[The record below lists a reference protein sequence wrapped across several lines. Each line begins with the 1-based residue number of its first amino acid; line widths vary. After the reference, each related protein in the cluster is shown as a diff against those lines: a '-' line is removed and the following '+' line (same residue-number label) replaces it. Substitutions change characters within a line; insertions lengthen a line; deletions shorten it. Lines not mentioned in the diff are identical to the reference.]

1 MYEGITDVPV
11 HRPHDS
17 EVIKRERMFYN
28 MNKNMLYGKKQRF
41 GSFFLRI
48 FVPFILV
55 AALLGGI
62 VTYLLVSIYNTSVD
76 NGVASAEERIRSNV
90 NEAVTEYQDALAG
103 AYVDGINYD
112 FETADNKFTSDV
124 EYTCEM
130 LSAIAVDGGAAAS
143 LYYKDS
149 DGTLTLVAG
158 HDYRMFFVVT
168 DDNNKKFRLSCTYE
182 DYQKMM
188 AEAPRYGSADG
199 LPALS
204 RIEEIYVKGTSFWIS
219 KYSYYDYGDDV
230 KVIGTHEAPMDYGES
245 DEKSVT
251 VTEIPDGYVKLDTSK
266 GYHFY
271 NSSLIGSGAAS
282 RNMDYEGNIETLVAD
297 LGDSG
302 VGSSSRV
309 SRNCDQGKHNTDVV
323 PIGNSY
329 YLVMDYH
336 TDLVKSSFGK
346 AIIATWIGIALLST
360 LVSLAIAYVLY
371 RSYKSVYDMEQYRR
385 TTSNAM
391 AHDLKSPLAVISL
404 YAENLKAGTN
414 PEKNQY
420 YMDGILDEVRQMNTQ
435 VATILDMAKAEDV
448 DTKLKKTEVDLT
460 GIVDT
465 VAQIYNEKI
474 SEKDVQINI
483 SGACTV
489 SADEALMYQAVVN
502 IMDNAVK
509 YVTDGGHIA
518 VELSD
523 KEVSFVN
530 SCEPLDKDTLTNVWK
545 PFVKGDNSR
554 HGHKGTGLGLSIVKT
569 IMDRHGFD
577 CEMKNVDDGVEVRLI
592 FRK

>member
-1 MYEGITDVPV
+1 MKK
-11 HRPHDS
+11 
-17 EVIKRERMFYN
+17 IKN
-28 MNKNMLYGKKQRF
+28 VLYGKKQNY

-62 VTYLLVSIYNTSVD
+62 VTYLLVSIYNTGVE

-90 NEAVTEYQDALAG
+90 NETVTEYQDALAG

-124 EYTCEM
+124 EYMCEM

-182 DYQKMM
+182 DYQKMI

-219 KYSYYDYGDDV
+219 KYSYYDYGDGV
-230 KVIGTHEAPMDYGES
+230 KVIGTHETQMDYGEY

-282 RNMDYEGNIETLVAD
+282 CNMDYEGNIETLVAD
-297 LGDSG
+297 LEDSG
-302 VGSSSRV
+302 VGSSLRV

-323 PIGNSY
+323 AIGNSY

-336 TDLVKSSFGK
+336 TNLIKSTFGK
-346 AIIATWIGIALLST
+346 LIIATWIGIALLST
-360 LVSLAIAYVLY
+360 LISLAIAYVLY
-371 RSYKSVYDMEQYRR
+371 RSYRSAYDMEQYRR

-391 AHDLKSPLAVISL
+391 AHDLKSPLAVIQL
-404 YAENLKAGTN
+404 NAENLRDGTN
-414 PEKNQY
+414 PEKNRHY
-420 YMDGILDEVRQMNTQ
+420 TDNIINEVHQMNTQ
-435 VATILDMAKAEDV
+435 IASILDMAKAEDV
-448 DTKLKKTEVDLT
+448 NTKLHKTDVDITAIVNSVAEEYAERIKEKNVSIEV
-460 GIVDT
+460 
-465 VAQIYNEKI
+465 N
-474 SEKDVQINI
+474 
-483 SGACTV
+483 GACTV
-489 SADEALMYQAVVN
+489 HADEELMNQAIKN

-518 VELSD
+518 VKLSD

-530 SCEPLDKDTLTNVWK
+530 SSEPLDKDTLEDVWK

-577 CEMKNVDDGVEVRLI
+577 CEMDNCDGGVEVRLI

>member
-1 MYEGITDVPV
+1 MKK
-11 HRPHDS
+11 
-17 EVIKRERMFYN
+17 IKN
-28 MNKNMLYGKKQRF
+28 VLYGKKQNY

-124 EYTCEM
+124 EYMCEM

-219 KYSYYDYGDDV
+219 KYSYYDYGDGV
-230 KVIGTHEAPMDYGES
+230 KVIGTHETQMDYGEY

-282 RNMDYEGNIETLVAD
+282 CNMDYEGNIETLVAD
-297 LGDSG
+297 LEDSG
-302 VGSSSRV
+302 VGSSLRV

-323 PIGNSY
+323 AIGNSY

-336 TDLVKSSFGK
+336 TNLIKSAFGK
-346 AIIATWIGIALLST
+346 LIIATWIGIALLST
-360 LVSLAIAYVLY
+360 FISLAIAYVLY
-371 RSYKSVYDMEQYRR
+371 RSYKSAYDMEQYRR

-391 AHDLKSPLAVISL
+391 AHDLKSPLAVIQL
-404 YAENLKAGTN
+404 NAENLRDGTN
-414 PEKNQY
+414 PEKNRHY
-420 YMDGILDEVRQMNTQ
+420 TDNIINEVHQMNAQ
-435 VATILDMAKAEDV
+435 IASILDMAKAEDV
-448 DTKLKKTEVDLT
+448 NTKLHKTDVDITAIVNSVAAEYAERIKEKNVSIEV
-460 GIVDT
+460 
-465 VAQIYNEKI
+465 N
-474 SEKDVQINI
+474 
-483 SGACTV
+483 GACTV
-489 SADEALMYQAVVN
+489 HADEKLMNQAIKN

-509 YVTDGGHIA
+509 YVTDGGHIT

-530 SCEPLDKDTLTNVWK
+530 SSEPLDKDTLKDVWK

-569 IMDRHGFD
+569 IMDRHGFG

-592 FRK
+592 FK

>member
-1 MYEGITDVPV
+1 MKK
-11 HRPHDS
+11 
-17 EVIKRERMFYN
+17 IKN
-28 MNKNMLYGKKQRF
+28 VLYGKKQNY

-103 AYVDGINYD
+103 AYVDRINYD

-124 EYTCEM
+124 EYMCEM

-219 KYSYYDYGDDV
+219 KYSYYDYGDGV
-230 KVIGTHEAPMDYGES
+230 KVIGTHETQMDYGEY

-282 RNMDYEGNIETLVAD
+282 CNMDYEGNIETLVAD
-297 LGDSG
+297 LEDSG

-323 PIGNSY
+323 AIGNSY

-336 TDLVKSSFGK
+336 TNLIKSTFGK
-346 AIIATWIGIALLST
+346 LIIATWIGIALLST
-360 LVSLAIAYVLY
+360 LISLAIAYVLY
-371 RSYKSVYDMEQYRR
+371 RSYRSAYDMEQYRR

-391 AHDLKSPLAVISL
+391 AHDLKSPLAVIQL
-404 YAENLKAGTN
+404 NAENLRDGSN
-414 PEKNQY
+414 PEKNRHY
-420 YMDGILDEVRQMNTQ
+420 TDNIINEVHQMNTQ
-435 VATILDMAKAEDV
+435 IASILDMAKAEDV
-448 DTKLKKTEVDLT
+448 NTKLHKTDVDITAIVNSVAAEYAERIKEKNVSIEV
-460 GIVDT
+460 
-465 VAQIYNEKI
+465 N
-474 SEKDVQINI
+474 
-483 SGACTV
+483 GACTV
-489 SADEALMYQAVVN
+489 HADEELMNQAIKN

-509 YVTDGGHIA
+509 YVTDGGHIE

-523 KEVSFVN
+523 KEESFVN
-530 SCEPLDKDTLTNVWK
+530 SSEPIDKDTLEDVWK

-569 IMDRHGFD
+569 IMDRHGFG

>member
-1 MYEGITDVPV
+1 MKK
-11 HRPHDS
+11 
-17 EVIKRERMFYN
+17 IKN
-28 MNKNMLYGKKQRF
+28 VLYGKKQRF

-103 AYVDGINYD
+103 AYVDRINYD

-124 EYTCEM
+124 EYMCEM

-219 KYSYYDYGDDV
+219 KYSYYDYGDGV
-230 KVIGTHEAPMDYGES
+230 KVIGTHEAQMDYGEY

-266 GYHFY
+266 GYHFH

-282 RNMDYEGNIETLVAD
+282 CNMDYEGNIETLVAD
-297 LGDSG
+297 LEDTG

-323 PIGNSY
+323 AIGNSY

-336 TDLVKSSFGK
+336 TNLIKSTFGK
-346 AIIATWIGIALLST
+346 LIIATWIGIALLST
-360 LVSLAIAYVLY
+360 LISLAIAYVLY
-371 RSYKSVYDMEQYRR
+371 RSYRSAYDMEQYRR

-391 AHDLKSPLAVISL
+391 AHDLKSPLAIIQL
-404 YAENLKAGTN
+404 NAENLRDGTN
-414 PEKNQY
+414 PEKNRH
-420 YMDGILDEVRQMNTQ
+420 YMDNIINEVHQMNTQ
-435 VATILDMAKAEDV
+435 IATILDMAKAEDV
-448 DTKLKKTEVDLT
+448 NTKLHKTDVDITVIVNSVAEEYVERIKEKNVSIEV
-460 GIVDT
+460 
-465 VAQIYNEKI
+465 N
-474 SEKDVQINI
+474 
-483 SGACTV
+483 GACTV
-489 SADEALMYQAVVN
+489 HADEMLMNQVIKN

-509 YVTDGGHIA
+509 YVTDGGHIE

-530 SCEPLDKDTLTNVWK
+530 SSEPLDKDTLEDVWK

-577 CEMKNVDDGVEVRLI
+577 CEMDNCDGGVEVRLI

>member
-1 MYEGITDVPV
+1 MKK
-11 HRPHDS
+11 
-17 EVIKRERMFYN
+17 IKN
-28 MNKNMLYGKKQRF
+28 VLYGKKQNY

-124 EYTCEM
+124 EYACEM

-204 RIEEIYVKGTSFWIS
+204 RIEEIYVNGTSFWIS
-219 KYSYYDYGDDV
+219 KYSYYDYGDGV
-230 KVIGTHEAPMDYGES
+230 KVIGTHETQMDYGEY

-266 GYHFY
+266 GYHFH

-282 RNMDYEGNIETLVAD
+282 CNMDYEGNIETLVAD
-297 LGDSG
+297 LEDSG

-323 PIGNSY
+323 AIGNSY

-336 TDLVKSSFGK
+336 TNLIKSTFGK
-346 AIIATWIGIALLST
+346 LIIATWIGIALLST
-360 LVSLAIAYVLY
+360 LISLAIAYVLY
-371 RSYKSVYDMEQYRR
+371 RSYRSAYDMEQYRR
-385 TTSNAM
+385 ITSNAM
-391 AHDLKSPLAVISL
+391 AHDLKSPLAVIQL
-404 YAENLKAGTN
+404 NAENLRDGTN
-414 PEKNQY
+414 PEKNRHY
-420 YMDGILDEVRQMNTQ
+420 TDNIINEVHQMNTQ
-435 VATILDMAKAEDV
+435 IASILDMAKAEDV
-448 DTKLKKTEVDLT
+448 NTKLHKTDVDITAIVNSVAAEYAERIKEKNVSIEV
-460 GIVDT
+460 
-465 VAQIYNEKI
+465 N
-474 SEKDVQINI
+474 
-483 SGACTV
+483 GACTV
-489 SADEALMYQAVVN
+489 HADETLMNQAINN

-509 YVTDGGHIA
+509 YVTDGGHIT

-530 SCEPLDKDTLTNVWK
+530 SSEPLEKDVLADVWK

-569 IMDRHGFD
+569 IMDRHGFG
-577 CEMKNVDDGVEVRLI
+577 CEMDNCDGGVEVRLI
-592 FRK
+592 FKK

>member
-1 MYEGITDVPV
+1 MKK
-11 HRPHDS
+11 
-17 EVIKRERMFYN
+17 IKN
-28 MNKNMLYGKKQRF
+28 VLYGKKQNY

-62 VTYLLVSIYNTSVD
+62 VTYLLVSIYNTGVE

-124 EYTCEM
+124 QYMCEM

-219 KYSYYDYGDDV
+219 KYSYYDYGDGV
-230 KVIGTHEAPMDYGES
+230 KVIGTHETQMDYGEY

-282 RNMDYEGNIETLVAD
+282 CNMDYEGNIETLVAD
-297 LGDSG
+297 LEDSG

-323 PIGNSY
+323 AIGNRY

-336 TDLVKSSFGK
+336 TNLIKSAFGK
-346 AIIATWIGIALLST
+346 LIIATWIGIALLST
-360 LVSLAIAYVLY
+360 LISLAIAYVLY
-371 RSYKSVYDMEQYRR
+371 RSYKSAYDMEQYRR

-391 AHDLKSPLAVISL
+391 AHDLKSPLAVIQL
-404 YAENLKAGTN
+404 NAENLRDGTN
-414 PEKNQY
+414 PEKNRHY
-420 YMDGILDEVRQMNTQ
+420 TDNIINEVHQMNTQ
-435 VATILDMAKAEDV
+435 IASILDMAKAEDV
-448 DTKLKKTEVDLT
+448 NTKLLKTDVDITAIVNSVAAEYAERIKEKNVSIEV
-460 GIVDT
+460 
-465 VAQIYNEKI
+465 N
-474 SEKDVQINI
+474 
-483 SGACTV
+483 GACTV
-489 SADEALMYQAVVN
+489 HADEELMNQAIKN

-509 YVTDGGHIA
+509 YVTDGGHIE

-530 SCEPLDKDTLTNVWK
+530 SSEPLDKDTLEDVWK

-577 CEMKNVDDGVEVRLI
+577 CEMKNVDGGVEVRLI
-592 FRK
+592 FK

>member
-1 MYEGITDVPV
+1 MKK
-11 HRPHDS
+11 
-17 EVIKRERMFYN
+17 IKN
-28 MNKNMLYGKKQRF
+28 VLYGKKQNY

-103 AYVDGINYD
+103 AYVDRINYD

-124 EYTCEM
+124 EYMCEM

-219 KYSYYDYGDDV
+219 KYSYYDYGDGV
-230 KVIGTHEAPMDYGES
+230 KVIGTHETQMDYGEY

-282 RNMDYEGNIETLVAD
+282 CNMDYEGNIETLVAD
-297 LGDSG
+297 LEDSG

-323 PIGNSY
+323 AIGNSY

-336 TDLVKSSFGK
+336 TNLIKSAFGK
-346 AIIATWIGIALLST
+346 LIIATWIGIALLST
-360 LVSLAIAYVLY
+360 LISLAIAYVLY
-371 RSYKSVYDMEQYRR
+371 RSYKSAYDMEQYRR

-391 AHDLKSPLAVISL
+391 AHDLKSPLAVIQL
-404 YAENLKAGTN
+404 NAENLRDGTN
-414 PEKNQY
+414 PEKNRHY
-420 YMDGILDEVRQMNTQ
+420 TDNIINEVHQMNAQ
-435 VATILDMAKAEDV
+435 IASILDMAKAEDV
-448 DTKLKKTEVDLT
+448 NTKLHKTDVDITAIVNSVAAEYAERIKEKNVSIEV
-460 GIVDT
+460 
-465 VAQIYNEKI
+465 N
-474 SEKDVQINI
+474 
-483 SGACTV
+483 GACTV
-489 SADEALMYQAVVN
+489 HADEELMNQAIKN

-509 YVTDGGHIA
+509 YVTDGGHIE

-530 SCEPLDKDTLTNVWK
+530 SSEPLDKDTLEDVWK

-577 CEMKNVDDGVEVRLI
+577 CEMDNCDGGVEVRLI

>member
-1 MYEGITDVPV
+1 MKK
-11 HRPHDS
+11 
-17 EVIKRERMFYN
+17 IKN
-28 MNKNMLYGKKQRF
+28 VLYGKKQKF

-55 AALLGGI
+55 ASLLGGI

-124 EYTCEM
+124 EYACEM

-158 HDYRMFFVVT
+158 HDYRTFFVIT
-168 DDNNKKFRLSCTYE
+168 DENRNKFRLSCTYE
-182 DYQKMM
+182 DLQKMVQ
-188 AEAPRYGSADG
+188 EAPRYESADG
-199 LPALS
+199 LPELS
-204 RIEEIYVKGTSFWIS
+204 RIEEIYVKGSSFWIS
-219 KYSYYDYGDDV
+219 KYRYYDYGDGV
-230 KVIGTHEAPMDYGES
+230 KVIGTREVSMDTGEYE
-245 DEKSVT
+245 EKSAVAT
-251 VTEIPDGYVKLDTSK
+251 NIPDGYVKLDTSK
-266 GYHFY
+266 GYEFSY
-271 NSSLIGSGAAS
+271 NSLIGPAVAS
-282 RNMDYEGNIETLVAD
+282 RDMDYGEDVESLVDD
-297 LGDSG
+297 LGDDG
-302 VGSSSRV
+302 VGSSYLV
-309 SRNCDQGKHNTDVV
+309 SRRCGQGKHYTEAVA
-323 PIGNSY
+323 IGNSY

-336 TDLVKSSFGK
+336 TNLIKSTVGK
-346 AIIATWIGIALLST
+346 LIIATWIGIALLST
-360 LVSLAIAYVLY
+360 LISLAIAYVLY
-371 RSYKSVYDMEQYRR
+371 RSYRSAYDMEQYRR

-414 PEKNQY
+414 PEKNKY
-420 YMDGILDEVRQMNTQ
+420 YMDGILEEVRQMNGQ
-435 VATILDMAKAEDV
+435 VASILDMAKAENV
-448 DTKLKKTEVDLT
+448 DTKLKKTEVDLA

-474 SEKDVQINI
+474 SEKNVQIDI

-489 SADEALMYQAVVN
+489 FADEALMYQAVVN

-530 SCEPLDKDTLTNVWK
+530 SSEPLDKDTLEDVWK

-577 CEMKNVDDGVEVRLI
+577 CEMDNCDGGVEVRLI
-592 FRK
+592 FKK

>member
-1 MYEGITDVPV
+1 MKK
-11 HRPHDS
+11 
-17 EVIKRERMFYN
+17 IKN
-28 MNKNMLYGKKQRF
+28 VLYGKKQNY

-103 AYVDGINYD
+103 AYVDRINYD

-124 EYTCEM
+124 EYMCEM

-219 KYSYYDYGDDV
+219 KYSYYDYGDGV
-230 KVIGTHEAPMDYGES
+230 KVIGTHETQMDYGEY

-282 RNMDYEGNIETLVAD
+282 CNMDYEGNIETLVAD
-297 LGDSG
+297 LEDSG

-323 PIGNSY
+323 AIGNRY

-336 TDLVKSSFGK
+336 TNLIKSAFGK
-346 AIIATWIGIALLST
+346 LIIATWIGIALLST
-360 LVSLAIAYVLY
+360 LISLAIAYVLY
-371 RSYKSVYDMEQYRR
+371 RSYKSAYDMEQYRR

-391 AHDLKSPLAVISL
+391 AHDLKSPLAVIQL
-404 YAENLKAGTN
+404 NAENLRDGTN
-414 PEKNQY
+414 PEKNRHY
-420 YMDGILDEVRQMNTQ
+420 TDNIINEVHQMNTQ
-435 VATILDMAKAEDV
+435 IASILDMAKAEDV
-448 DTKLKKTEVDLT
+448 NTKLHKTDVDITAIVNSVAEEYVERIKEKNVSIEV
-460 GIVDT
+460 
-465 VAQIYNEKI
+465 N
-474 SEKDVQINI
+474 
-483 SGACTV
+483 GACTV
-489 SADEALMYQAVVN
+489 HADEELMNQAIKN

-509 YVTDGGHIA
+509 YVTDGGHIE

-530 SCEPLDKDTLTNVWK
+530 SSEPLDKDTLEDVWK

-577 CEMKNVDDGVEVRLI
+577 SEMDNCDGGVEVRLI

>member
-1 MYEGITDVPV
+1 MKK
-11 HRPHDS
+11 
-17 EVIKRERMFYN
+17 IKN
-28 MNKNMLYGKKQRF
+28 VLYGKKQRF

-103 AYVDGINYD
+103 AYVDRINYD

-124 EYTCEM
+124 EYMCEM

-219 KYSYYDYGDDV
+219 KYSYYDYGDGV
-230 KVIGTHEAPMDYGES
+230 KVIGTHETQMDYGEY

-282 RNMDYEGNIETLVAD
+282 CNMDYEGNIETLVAD
-297 LGDSG
+297 LEDSG

-323 PIGNSY
+323 AIGNSY

-336 TDLVKSSFGK
+336 TNLIKSTFGK
-346 AIIATWIGIALLST
+346 LIIATWIGIALLST
-360 LVSLAIAYVLY
+360 LISLAIAYVLY
-371 RSYKSVYDMEQYRR
+371 RSYRSAYDMEQYRR

-391 AHDLKSPLAVISL
+391 AHDLKSPLAIIQL
-404 YAENLKAGTN
+404 NAENLRDGTN
-414 PEKNQY
+414 PEKNRH
-420 YMDGILDEVRQMNTQ
+420 YMDNIINEVHQMNTQ
-435 VATILDMAKAEDV
+435 IASILDMAKAEDV
-448 DTKLKKTEVDLT
+448 NTKLHKTDVDITAIVNSVAEEYAERIKEKNVSIEV
-460 GIVDT
+460 
-465 VAQIYNEKI
+465 N
-474 SEKDVQINI
+474 
-483 SGACTV
+483 GACTV
-489 SADEALMYQAVVN
+489 HADEMLMNQVIKN

-509 YVTDGGHIA
+509 YVTDGGHIE
-518 VELSD
+518 VEISD

-530 SCEPLDKDTLTNVWK
+530 SSEPLDKDTLEDVWK

-577 CEMKNVDDGVEVRLI
+577 CEMDNCDGGVEVRLI

>member
-1 MYEGITDVPV
+1 M
-11 HRPHDS
+11 
-17 EVIKRERMFYN
+17 KK
-28 MNKNMLYGKKQRF
+28 NKNMLYGKKQRF

-103 AYVDGINYD
+103 AYVDRINYD

-124 EYTCEM
+124 EYMCEM

-219 KYSYYDYGDDV
+219 KYSYYDYGDGV
-230 KVIGTHEAPMDYGES
+230 KVIGTHETQMDYGEY

-282 RNMDYEGNIETLVAD
+282 CNMDYEGNIETLVAD
-297 LGDSG
+297 LEDSG
-302 VGSSSRV
+302 VGSSLRV

-323 PIGNSY
+323 AIGNSY

-336 TDLVKSSFGK
+336 TNLIKSTFGK
-346 AIIATWIGIALLST
+346 LIIATWIGIALLST
-360 LVSLAIAYVLY
+360 LISLAIAYVLY
-371 RSYKSVYDMEQYRR
+371 RSYRSAYDMEQYRR

-391 AHDLKSPLAVISL
+391 AHDLKSPLAVIQL
-404 YAENLKAGTN
+404 NAENLRDGTN
-414 PEKNQY
+414 PEKNRHY
-420 YMDGILDEVRQMNTQ
+420 TDNIINEVHQMNTQ
-435 VATILDMAKAEDV
+435 IASILDMAKAEDV
-448 DTKLKKTEVDLT
+448 NTKLHKTDVDITAIVNSVAEEYAERIKEKNVSIEV
-460 GIVDT
+460 
-465 VAQIYNEKI
+465 N
-474 SEKDVQINI
+474 
-483 SGACTV
+483 GACTV
-489 SADEALMYQAVVN
+489 HADEELMNQAIKN

-530 SCEPLDKDTLTNVWK
+530 SSEPRDKDPLEDVWK

-569 IMDRHGFD
+569 IMDRHGFE
-577 CEMKNVDDGVEVRLI
+577 CEMDNCDGGVEVRLI
-592 FRK
+592 FKK

>member
-1 MYEGITDVPV
+1 M
-11 HRPHDS
+11 
-17 EVIKRERMFYN
+17 KK
-28 MNKNMLYGKKQRF
+28 NKNILYGKKQNF

-55 AALLGGI
+55 ASLLGGI
-62 VTYLLVSIYNTSVD
+62 VTYLLASIYNTGVD
-76 NGVASAEERIRSNV
+76 NNVARAQEQIREKV
-90 NEAVTEYQDALAG
+90 DEAVTEYQNALAG
-103 AYVDGINYD
+103 AYVEGVDYD
-112 FETADNKFTSDV
+112 FETADNKFTSDL
-124 EYTCEM
+124 EYACEM
-130 LSAIAVDGGAAAS
+130 LSAAMVDGGAAAS
-143 LYYKDS
+143 LYYRDS

-168 DDNNKKFRLSCTYE
+168 DDNNKNYRLSCTYE
-182 DYQKMM
+182 DYQKMLE
-188 AEAPRYGSADG
+188 EAPRYGSADG

-204 RIEEIYVKGTSFWIS
+204 RIEEIYVNGTSFWIS
-219 KYSYYDYGDDV
+219 KYTYEDYGDGA
-230 KVIGTHEAPMDYGES
+230 KIIGTRDVPIDSGEYE
-245 DEKSVT
+245 EKSAT

-266 GYHFY
+266 GYHFH
-271 NSSLIGSGAAS
+271 NSSIIGPGLAS
-282 RNMDYEGNIETLVAD
+282 RDMDYEGDIESLVAD
-297 LGDSG
+297 LGDYS
-302 VGSSSRV
+302 VGSSSRS
-309 SRNCDQGKHNTDVV
+309 SRNCDQGKHNTDVSAM
-323 PIGNSY
+323 GNGY
-329 YLVMDYH
+329 FLVMDYH
-336 TDLVKSSFGK
+336 TDLAKSTSGK
-346 AIIATWIGIALLST
+346 VIIGTWIGIALLST

-371 RSYKSVYDMEQYRR
+371 RSYKSAYDMEQYRR

-420 YMDGILDEVRQMNTQ
+420 YMDGILDEVRQMNGQ
-435 VATILDMAKAEDV
+435 VASILDMAKAEDV
-448 DTKLKKTEVDLT
+448 DTKLKKTEVDVA

-465 VAQIYNEKI
+465 VAEIYKEKI
-474 SEKDVQINI
+474 SDKNVQIEI

-518 VELSD
+518 VKLLD

-530 SCEPLDKDTLTNVWK
+530 SSEPLDKDTLANVWK

-577 CEMKNVDDGVEVRLI
+577 CEMRNVDDGVEVRLI
-592 FRK
+592 FR

>member
-1 MYEGITDVPV
+1 
-11 HRPHDS
+11 
-17 EVIKRERMFYN
+17 
-28 MNKNMLYGKKQRF
+28 MLYGKKQRF

-103 AYVDGINYD
+103 AYVDRINYD

-124 EYTCEM
+124 EYMCEM

-158 HDYRMFFVVT
+158 HDYRMFIVVT

-219 KYSYYDYGDDV
+219 KYSYYDYGDGV
-230 KVIGTHEAPMDYGES
+230 KVIGTHETQMDYGEY

-282 RNMDYEGNIETLVAD
+282 CNMDYEGNIETLVAD
-297 LGDSG
+297 LEDSG
-302 VGSSSRV
+302 VGSSLRV

-323 PIGNSY
+323 AIGNSY

-336 TDLVKSSFGK
+336 TNLIKSAFGK
-346 AIIATWIGIALLST
+346 LIIATWIGIALLST
-360 LVSLAIAYVLY
+360 LISLAIAYVLY
-371 RSYKSVYDMEQYRR
+371 RSYKSAYDMEQYRR

-391 AHDLKSPLAVISL
+391 AHDLKSPLAVIQL
-404 YAENLKAGTN
+404 NAENLRDGTN
-414 PEKNQY
+414 PEKNRHY
-420 YMDGILDEVRQMNTQ
+420 TDNIINEVHQMNTQ
-435 VATILDMAKAEDV
+435 IASILDMAKAEDV
-448 DTKLKKTEVDLT
+448 NTKLHKTDVDITVIVNSVAEEYVERIKEKNVSIEV
-460 GIVDT
+460 
-465 VAQIYNEKI
+465 N
-474 SEKDVQINI
+474 
-483 SGACTV
+483 GACTV
-489 SADEALMYQAVVN
+489 HADEMLMNQVIKN

-509 YVTDGGHIA
+509 YVTDGGHIE

-530 SCEPLDKDTLTNVWK
+530 SSEPLDKDTLEDVWK

-577 CEMKNVDDGVEVRLI
+577 CEMDNCDGGVEVRLI

>member
-1 MYEGITDVPV
+1 M
-11 HRPHDS
+11 
-17 EVIKRERMFYN
+17 KK
-28 MNKNMLYGKKQRF
+28 NKNLLYGKKQRF

-55 AALLGGI
+55 ASLLGGI
-62 VTYLLVSIYNTSVD
+62 VTYLLASIYNTGIDNNVARAQEQIREKVD
-76 NGVASAEERIRSNV
+76 
-90 NEAVTEYQDALAG
+90 EAVTEYQNALAG
-103 AYVDGINYD
+103 AYVEGGDYD

-130 LSAIAVDGGAAAS
+130 LSAAMVDSGAAAS
-143 LYYKDS
+143 LYHMDS

-168 DDNNKKFRLSCTYE
+168 DDNNKNYRLSCTY
-182 DYQKMM
+182 DDFQKMLE
-188 AEAPRYGSADG
+188 EAPRYGSADG

-204 RIEEIYVKGTSFWIS
+204 RIEEIYVKETSFWIS
-219 KYSYYDYGDDV
+219 KYIYYDYGDDV
-230 KVIGTHEAPMDYGES
+230 KVIGTREVPMDYSEYE
-245 DEKSVT
+245 EKSAT

-266 GYHFY
+266 GYSFH
-271 NSSLIGSGAAS
+271 NSSPIGPGAAS
-282 RNMDYEGNIETLVAD
+282 RDMDYEEDIESLVAD
-297 LGDSG
+297 LGDYS

-309 SRNCDQGKHNTDVV
+309 SRSCDQGKHNTDVAAM
-323 PIGNSY
+323 GNSY
-329 YLVMDYH
+329 FLVMDYH
-336 TDLVKSSFGK
+336 TDLVKSTSGK
-346 AIIATWIGIALLST
+346 VIIATWIGIALLST

-371 RSYKSVYDMEQYRR
+371 RSYKSAYDMEQYRR

-420 YMDGILDEVRQMNTQ
+420 YMDGILDEVRQMNGQ
-435 VATILDMAKAEDV
+435 VASILDMAKAEDV
-448 DTKLKKTEVDLT
+448 DTKLKKTEVDLA

-474 SEKDVQINI
+474 SGKNVQIDI

-509 YVTDGGHIA
+509 YVTYGGHIA
-518 VELSD
+518 VKLSD

-530 SCEPLDKDTLTNVWK
+530 SSEPLDKDTLANVWN

-592 FRK
+592 FR

>member
-1 MYEGITDVPV
+1 MKK
-11 HRPHDS
+11 
-17 EVIKRERMFYN
+17 IKN
-28 MNKNMLYGKKQRF
+28 VLYGKKQNY

-103 AYVDGINYD
+103 AYVDRINYD

-124 EYTCEM
+124 EYMCEM

-219 KYSYYDYGDDV
+219 KYSYYDYGDGV
-230 KVIGTHEAPMDYGES
+230 KVIGTHETQMDYGEY

-282 RNMDYEGNIETLVAD
+282 CNMDYEGNIETLVAD
-297 LGDSG
+297 LEDSG

-323 PIGNSY
+323 AIGNSY

-336 TDLVKSSFGK
+336 TNLIKSTFGK
-346 AIIATWIGIALLST
+346 LIIATWIGIALLST
-360 LVSLAIAYVLY
+360 LISLAIAYVLY
-371 RSYKSVYDMEQYRR
+371 RSYRSAYDMEQYRC

-391 AHDLKSPLAVISL
+391 AHDLKSPLAVIQL
-404 YAENLKAGTN
+404 NAENLRDGTN
-414 PEKNQY
+414 PEKNRHY
-420 YMDGILDEVRQMNTQ
+420 TDNIINEVHQMNAQ
-435 VATILDMAKAEDV
+435 IASILDMAKAEDV
-448 DTKLKKTEVDLT
+448 NTKLHKTDVDITAIVNSVAAEYAERIKEKNVSIEV
-460 GIVDT
+460 
-465 VAQIYNEKI
+465 N
-474 SEKDVQINI
+474 
-483 SGACTV
+483 GACTV
-489 SADEALMYQAVVN
+489 HADEKLMNQAIKN

-530 SCEPLDKDTLTNVWK
+530 SSEPLDKDTLEDVWK

-577 CEMKNVDDGVEVRLI
+577 CEMDNCDGGVEVRLI

>member
-1 MYEGITDVPV
+1 MKK
-11 HRPHDS
+11 
-17 EVIKRERMFYN
+17 IK
-28 MNKNMLYGKKQRF
+28 KVLYGKKQNY

-62 VTYLLVSIYNTSVD
+62 VTALLVSIYNTSVD

-124 EYTCEM
+124 EYACEM

-168 DDNNKKFRLSCTYE
+168 NDNNKKFRLSCTYE

-219 KYSYYDYGDDV
+219 KYSYYDYGDGV
-230 KVIGTHEAPMDYGES
+230 KVIGTHETQMDYGEY

-282 RNMDYEGNIETLVAD
+282 CNMDYEGNIETLVAD
-297 LGDSG
+297 LEDSG

-323 PIGNSY
+323 AIGNSY

-336 TDLVKSSFGK
+336 TNLIKSAFGK
-346 AIIATWIGIALLST
+346 LIIATWIGIALLST
-360 LVSLAIAYVLY
+360 LISLAIAYVLY
-371 RSYKSVYDMEQYRR
+371 RSYKSAYDMEQYRR

-391 AHDLKSPLAVISL
+391 AHDLKSPLAVIQL
-404 YAENLKAGTN
+404 NAENLRDGTN
-414 PEKNQY
+414 PEKNRHY
-420 YMDGILDEVRQMNTQ
+420 TDNIINEVHQMNTQ
-435 VATILDMAKAEDV
+435 IASILDMAKAEDV
-448 DTKLKKTEVDLT
+448 NTKLHKTDVDITAIVNSVAEEYAERIKEKNVSIEV
-460 GIVDT
+460 
-465 VAQIYNEKI
+465 N
-474 SEKDVQINI
+474 
-483 SGACTV
+483 GACTV
-489 SADEALMYQAVVN
+489 HADEELMNQAIKN

-509 YVTDGGHIA
+509 YVTDGGHIE

-530 SCEPLDKDTLTNVWK
+530 SSEPLDKDTLEDVWK

-577 CEMKNVDDGVEVRLI
+577 CEMDNCDGGVEVRLI

>member
-1 MYEGITDVPV
+1 MKK
-11 HRPHDS
+11 
-17 EVIKRERMFYN
+17 IKN
-28 MNKNMLYGKKQRF
+28 VLYGKKQRF

-103 AYVDGINYD
+103 AYVDRINYD

-124 EYTCEM
+124 EYMCEM

-219 KYSYYDYGDDV
+219 KYSYYDYGDGV
-230 KVIGTHEAPMDYGES
+230 KVIGTHETQMDYGEY

-282 RNMDYEGNIETLVAD
+282 CNMDYEGNIETLVAD
-297 LGDSG
+297 LEDSG

-323 PIGNSY
+323 AIGNSY

-336 TDLVKSSFGK
+336 TNLIKSTFGK
-346 AIIATWIGIALLST
+346 LIIATWIGIALLST
-360 LVSLAIAYVLY
+360 LISLAIAYVLY
-371 RSYKSVYDMEQYRR
+371 RSYRSAYDMEQYRC

-391 AHDLKSPLAVISL
+391 AHDLKSPLAVIQL
-404 YAENLKAGTN
+404 NAENLRDGTN
-414 PEKNQY
+414 PEKNRHY
-420 YMDGILDEVRQMNTQ
+420 TDNIINEVHQMNAQ
-435 VATILDMAKAEDV
+435 IASILDMAKAEDV
-448 DTKLKKTEVDLT
+448 NTKLHKTDVDITAIVNSVAAEYAERIKEKNVSIEV
-460 GIVDT
+460 
-465 VAQIYNEKI
+465 N
-474 SEKDVQINI
+474 
-483 SGACTV
+483 GACTV
-489 SADEALMYQAVVN
+489 HADEKLMNQAIKN

-530 SCEPLDKDTLTNVWK
+530 SSEPLDKDTLEDVWK

-577 CEMKNVDDGVEVRLI
+577 CEMDNCDGGVEVRLI

>member
-1 MYEGITDVPV
+1 MKK
-11 HRPHDS
+11 
-17 EVIKRERMFYN
+17 IKN
-28 MNKNMLYGKKQRF
+28 VLYGKKQRF

-103 AYVDGINYD
+103 AYVDRINYD

-124 EYTCEM
+124 EYMCEM

-219 KYSYYDYGDDV
+219 KYSYYDYGDGV
-230 KVIGTHEAPMDYGES
+230 KVIGTHETQMDYGEY

-282 RNMDYEGNIETLVAD
+282 CNMDYEGNIETLVAD
-297 LGDSG
+297 LEDSG

-323 PIGNSY
+323 AIGNRY

-336 TDLVKSSFGK
+336 TNLIKSAFGK
-346 AIIATWIGIALLST
+346 LIIATWIGIALLST
-360 LVSLAIAYVLY
+360 LISLAIAYVLY
-371 RSYKSVYDMEQYRR
+371 RSYKSAYDMEQYRR

-391 AHDLKSPLAVISL
+391 AHDLKSPLAVIQL
-404 YAENLKAGTN
+404 NAENLRDGTN
-414 PEKNQY
+414 PEKNRHY
-420 YMDGILDEVRQMNTQ
+420 TDNIINEVHQMNTQ
-435 VATILDMAKAEDV
+435 IASILDMAKAEDV
-448 DTKLKKTEVDLT
+448 NTKLHKTDVDITVIVNSVAEEYAERIKEKNVSIEV
-460 GIVDT
+460 
-465 VAQIYNEKI
+465 N
-474 SEKDVQINI
+474 
-483 SGACTV
+483 GACTV
-489 SADEALMYQAVVN
+489 HADEELMNQAIKN

-509 YVTDGGHIA
+509 YVTDGGHIE

-530 SCEPLDKDTLTNVWK
+530 SSEPLDKDTLEDVWK

-577 CEMKNVDDGVEVRLI
+577 CEMDNCDGGVEVRLI

>member
-1 MYEGITDVPV
+1 MKK
-11 HRPHDS
+11 
-17 EVIKRERMFYN
+17 IKN
-28 MNKNMLYGKKQRF
+28 VLYGKKQNY

-103 AYVDGINYD
+103 AYVDRINYD

-124 EYTCEM
+124 EYMCEM

-219 KYSYYDYGDDV
+219 KYSYYDYGDGV
-230 KVIGTHEAPMDYGES
+230 KVIGTHETQMDYGEY

-282 RNMDYEGNIETLVAD
+282 CNMDYEGNIETLVAD
-297 LGDSG
+297 LEDSG
-302 VGSSSRV
+302 VGSSLRV

-323 PIGNSY
+323 AIGNSY

-336 TDLVKSSFGK
+336 TNLIKSTFGK
-346 AIIATWIGIALLST
+346 LIIATWIGIALLST
-360 LVSLAIAYVLY
+360 LISLAIAYVLY
-371 RSYKSVYDMEQYRR
+371 RSYRSAYDMEQYRR

-391 AHDLKSPLAVISL
+391 AHDLKSPLAVIQL
-404 YAENLKAGTN
+404 NAENLRDGTN
-414 PEKNQY
+414 PEKNRHY
-420 YMDGILDEVRQMNTQ
+420 TDNIINEVHQMNTQ
-435 VATILDMAKAEDV
+435 IASILDMAKAEDV
-448 DTKLKKTEVDLT
+448 NTKLHKTDVDITAIVNSVAEEYAERIKEKNVSIEV
-460 GIVDT
+460 
-465 VAQIYNEKI
+465 N
-474 SEKDVQINI
+474 
-483 SGACTV
+483 GACTV
-489 SADEALMYQAVVN
+489 HADEELMNQAIKN

-530 SCEPLDKDTLTNVWK
+530 SSEPLDKDTLEDVWK

-569 IMDRHGFD
+569 IMDRHGFE
-577 CEMKNVDDGVEVRLI
+577 CEMDNCDGGVEVRLI
-592 FRK
+592 FKK

>member
-1 MYEGITDVPV
+1 MKK
-11 HRPHDS
+11 
-17 EVIKRERMFYN
+17 IKN
-28 MNKNMLYGKKQRF
+28 VLYGKKQNY

-124 EYTCEM
+124 EYMCEM

-158 HDYRMFFVVT
+158 HDYRMFIVVT

-219 KYSYYDYGDDV
+219 KYSYYDYGDGV
-230 KVIGTHEAPMDYGES
+230 KVIGTHETQMDYGEY

-282 RNMDYEGNIETLVAD
+282 CNMDYEGNIETLVAD
-297 LGDSG
+297 LEDSG
-302 VGSSSRV
+302 VGSSLRV

-323 PIGNSY
+323 AIGNSY

-336 TDLVKSSFGK
+336 TNLIKSAFGK
-346 AIIATWIGIALLST
+346 LIIATWIGIALLST
-360 LVSLAIAYVLY
+360 LISLAIAYVLY
-371 RSYKSVYDMEQYRR
+371 RSYRSAYDMEQYRR

-391 AHDLKSPLAVISL
+391 AHDLKSPLAVIQL
-404 YAENLKAGTN
+404 NAENLRDGTN
-414 PEKNQY
+414 PEKNRHY
-420 YMDGILDEVRQMNTQ
+420 TDNIINEVHQMNTQ
-435 VATILDMAKAEDV
+435 IASILDMAKAEDV
-448 DTKLKKTEVDLT
+448 NTKLHKTDVDITAIVNSVAAEYAERIKEKNVSIEV
-460 GIVDT
+460 
-465 VAQIYNEKI
+465 N
-474 SEKDVQINI
+474 
-483 SGACTV
+483 GACTV
-489 SADEALMYQAVVN
+489 HADEELMNQAIKN

-509 YVTDGGHIA
+509 YVTDGGHIE

-530 SCEPLDKDTLTNVWK
+530 SSEPLDKDTLEDVWK

-569 IMDRHGFD
+569 IMDRHGFG
-577 CEMKNVDDGVEVRLI
+577 CEMDNCDGGVEVRLI

>member
-1 MYEGITDVPV
+1 MKK
-11 HRPHDS
+11 
-17 EVIKRERMFYN
+17 IKN
-28 MNKNMLYGKKQRF
+28 VLYGKKQRF

-103 AYVDGINYD
+103 AYVDRINYD

-124 EYTCEM
+124 EYMCEM

-219 KYSYYDYGDDV
+219 KYSYYDYGDGV
-230 KVIGTHEAPMDYGES
+230 KVIGTHETQMDYGEY

-282 RNMDYEGNIETLVAD
+282 CNMDYEGNIETLVAD
-297 LGDSG
+297 LEDSG
-302 VGSSSRV
+302 VGSSSSV

-323 PIGNSY
+323 AIGNSY

-336 TDLVKSSFGK
+336 TNLIKSAFGK
-346 AIIATWIGIALLST
+346 LIIATWIGIALLST
-360 LVSLAIAYVLY
+360 LISLAIAYVLY
-371 RSYKSVYDMEQYRR
+371 RSYRSAYDMEQYRR

-391 AHDLKSPLAVISL
+391 AHDLKSPLAVIQL
-404 YAENLKAGTN
+404 NAENLRDGTN
-414 PEKNQY
+414 PEKNRHY
-420 YMDGILDEVRQMNTQ
+420 TDNIINEIHQMNTQ
-435 VATILDMAKAEDV
+435 IASILDMAKAEDV
-448 DTKLKKTEVDLT
+448 NTKLHKTDVDITVIVNSVAEEYAERIKEKNVSIEV
-460 GIVDT
+460 
-465 VAQIYNEKI
+465 N
-474 SEKDVQINI
+474 
-483 SGACTV
+483 GACTV
-489 SADEALMYQAVVN
+489 HADEELMNQAIKN

-509 YVTDGGHIA
+509 YVTDGGHIE

-530 SCEPLDKDTLTNVWK
+530 SSEPLDKDTLEDVWK

-554 HGHKGTGLGLSIVKT
+554 HGHKGTGLGLSIAKT

-577 CEMKNVDDGVEVRLI
+577 CEMDNCDGGVEVRLI

>member
-1 MYEGITDVPV
+1 M
-11 HRPHDS
+11 
-17 EVIKRERMFYN
+17 
-28 MNKNMLYGKKQRF
+28 
-41 GSFFLRI
+41 
-48 FVPFILV
+48 PFILV

-103 AYVDGINYD
+103 AYVDRINYD

-124 EYTCEM
+124 EYMCEM

-219 KYSYYDYGDDV
+219 KYSYYDYGDGV
-230 KVIGTHEAPMDYGES
+230 KVIGTHETQMDYGEY

-282 RNMDYEGNIETLVAD
+282 CNMDYEGNIETLVAD
-297 LGDSG
+297 LEDSG

-323 PIGNSY
+323 AIGNSY

-336 TDLVKSSFGK
+336 TNLIKSTFGK
-346 AIIATWIGIALLST
+346 LIIVTWIGIALLST
-360 LVSLAIAYVLY
+360 LISLAIAYVLY
-371 RSYKSVYDMEQYRR
+371 RSYRSAYDMEQYRC

-391 AHDLKSPLAVISL
+391 AHDLKSPLAVIQL
-404 YAENLKAGTN
+404 NAENLRDGTN
-414 PEKNQY
+414 PEKNRHY
-420 YMDGILDEVRQMNTQ
+420 TDNIINEVHQMNAQ
-435 VATILDMAKAEDV
+435 IASILDMAKAEDV
-448 DTKLKKTEVDLT
+448 NTKLHKTDVDITAIVNSVAAEYAERIKEKNVSIEV
-460 GIVDT
+460 
-465 VAQIYNEKI
+465 N
-474 SEKDVQINI
+474 
-483 SGACTV
+483 GACTV
-489 SADEALMYQAVVN
+489 HADEKLMNQAIKN

-530 SCEPLDKDTLTNVWK
+530 SSEPLDKDTLEDVWK

-569 IMDRHGFD
+569 IMDRHGFG

>member
-1 MYEGITDVPV
+1 
-11 HRPHDS
+11 
-17 EVIKRERMFYN
+17 
-28 MNKNMLYGKKQRF
+28 MLYGKKQRF

-103 AYVDGINYD
+103 AYVDRINYD

-124 EYTCEM
+124 EYMCEM

-219 KYSYYDYGDDV
+219 KYSYYDYGDGV
-230 KVIGTHEAPMDYGES
+230 KVIGTHETQMDYGEY

-282 RNMDYEGNIETLVAD
+282 CNMDYEGNIETLVAD
-297 LGDSG
+297 LEDSG
-302 VGSSSRV
+302 VGSSLRV

-323 PIGNSY
+323 AIGNSY

-336 TDLVKSSFGK
+336 TNLIKSTFGK
-346 AIIATWIGIALLST
+346 LIIATWIGIALLST
-360 LVSLAIAYVLY
+360 LISLAIAYVLY
-371 RSYKSVYDMEQYRR
+371 RSYRSAYDMEQYRR

-391 AHDLKSPLAVISL
+391 AHDLKSPLAVIQL
-404 YAENLKAGTN
+404 NAENLRDGTN
-414 PEKNQY
+414 PEKNRHY
-420 YMDGILDEVRQMNTQ
+420 TDNIINEVHQMNTQ
-435 VATILDMAKAEDV
+435 IASILDMAKAEDV
-448 DTKLKKTEVDLT
+448 NTKLHKTDVDITAIVNSVAEEYAERIKEKNVSIEV
-460 GIVDT
+460 
-465 VAQIYNEKI
+465 N
-474 SEKDVQINI
+474 
-483 SGACTV
+483 GACTV
-489 SADEALMYQAVVN
+489 HADEELMNQAIKN

-530 SCEPLDKDTLTNVWK
+530 SSEPLDKDTLEDVWK

-569 IMDRHGFD
+569 IMDRHGFE
-577 CEMKNVDDGVEVRLI
+577 CEMDNCDGGVEVRLI
-592 FRK
+592 FKK

>member
-1 MYEGITDVPV
+1 
-11 HRPHDS
+11 
-17 EVIKRERMFYN
+17 
-28 MNKNMLYGKKQRF
+28 MLYGKKQRF

-103 AYVDGINYD
+103 AYVDRINYD

-124 EYTCEM
+124 EYMCEM

-219 KYSYYDYGDDV
+219 KYSYYDYGDGV
-230 KVIGTHEAPMDYGES
+230 KVIGTHETQMDYGEY

-282 RNMDYEGNIETLVAD
+282 CNMDYEGNIETLVAD
-297 LGDSG
+297 LEDSG
-302 VGSSSRV
+302 VGSSLRV

-323 PIGNSY
+323 AIGNSY

-336 TDLVKSSFGK
+336 TNLIKSAFGK
-346 AIIATWIGIALLST
+346 LIIATWIGIALLST
-360 LVSLAIAYVLY
+360 LISLAIAYVLY
-371 RSYKSVYDMEQYRR
+371 RSYKSAYDMEQYRC

-391 AHDLKSPLAVISL
+391 AHDLKSPLAVIQL
-404 YAENLKAGTN
+404 NAENLRDGTN
-414 PEKNQY
+414 PEKNRHY
-420 YMDGILDEVRQMNTQ
+420 TDNIINEVHQMNTQ
-435 VATILDMAKAEDV
+435 IASILDMAKAEDV
-448 DTKLKKTEVDLT
+448 NTKLHKTDVDITAIVNSVAEEYAERIKEKNVSIEV
-460 GIVDT
+460 
-465 VAQIYNEKI
+465 N
-474 SEKDVQINI
+474 
-483 SGACTV
+483 GACTV
-489 SADEALMYQAVVN
+489 HADEMLMNQVIKN

-509 YVTDGGHIA
+509 YVTDGGHIE

-530 SCEPLDKDTLTNVWK
+530 SSEPLDKDTLEDVWK

-577 CEMKNVDDGVEVRLI
+577 CEMDNCDGGVEVRLI

>member
-1 MYEGITDVPV
+1 MKK
-11 HRPHDS
+11 
-17 EVIKRERMFYN
+17 IKN
-28 MNKNMLYGKKQRF
+28 VLYGKKQNY

-124 EYTCEM
+124 EYACEM

-219 KYSYYDYGDDV
+219 KYSYYDYGDGV
-230 KVIGTHEAPMDYGES
+230 KVIGTHETQMDYGEY

-266 GYHFY
+266 GYHFH

-282 RNMDYEGNIETLVAD
+282 CNMDYEGNIETLVAD
-297 LGDSG
+297 LEDSG

-323 PIGNSY
+323 AIGNSY

-336 TDLVKSSFGK
+336 TNLIKSTFGK
-346 AIIATWIGIALLST
+346 LIIATWIGIALLST
-360 LVSLAIAYVLY
+360 LISLAIAYVLY
-371 RSYKSVYDMEQYRR
+371 RSYRSAYDMEQYRR

-391 AHDLKSPLAVISL
+391 AHDLKSPLAVIQL
-404 YAENLKAGTN
+404 NAENLRDGTN
-414 PEKNQY
+414 PEKNRHY
-420 YMDGILDEVRQMNTQ
+420 TDNIINEVHQMNTQ
-435 VATILDMAKAEDV
+435 IASILDMAKAEDV
-448 DTKLKKTEVDLT
+448 NTKLHKTDVDITAIVNSVAEEYVERIKEKNVSIEV
-460 GIVDT
+460 
-465 VAQIYNEKI
+465 N
-474 SEKDVQINI
+474 
-483 SGACTV
+483 GACTV
-489 SADEALMYQAVVN
+489 HADEELMNQAIKN

-509 YVTDGGHIA
+509 YVTDGGHIE

-530 SCEPLDKDTLTNVWK
+530 SSEPLDKDTLEDVWK

-577 CEMKNVDDGVEVRLI
+577 SEMDNCDGGVEVRLI

>member
-1 MYEGITDVPV
+1 MKK
-11 HRPHDS
+11 
-17 EVIKRERMFYN
+17 IKN
-28 MNKNMLYGKKQRF
+28 VLYGKKQNY

-62 VTYLLVSIYNTSVD
+62 VTYLLVSIYNTSVG

-103 AYVDGINYD
+103 AYVDRINYD

-124 EYTCEM
+124 EYMCEM

-219 KYSYYDYGDDV
+219 KYSYYDYGDGV
-230 KVIGTHEAPMDYGES
+230 KVIGTHETQMDYGEY

-282 RNMDYEGNIETLVAD
+282 CNMDYEGNIETLVAD
-297 LGDSG
+297 LEDSG

-323 PIGNSY
+323 AIGNSY

-336 TDLVKSSFGK
+336 TNLIKSTFGK
-346 AIIATWIGIALLST
+346 LIIATWIGIALLST
-360 LVSLAIAYVLY
+360 LISLAIAYVLY
-371 RSYKSVYDMEQYRR
+371 RSYRSAYDMEQYRR

-391 AHDLKSPLAVISL
+391 AHDLKSPLAVIQL
-404 YAENLKAGTN
+404 NAENLRDGSN
-414 PEKNQY
+414 PEKNRHY
-420 YMDGILDEVRQMNTQ
+420 TDNIINEVHQMNTQ
-435 VATILDMAKAEDV
+435 IASILDMAKAEDV
-448 DTKLKKTEVDLT
+448 NTKLHKTDVDITAIVNSVAEEYAERIKEKNVSIEV
-460 GIVDT
+460 
-465 VAQIYNEKI
+465 N
-474 SEKDVQINI
+474 
-483 SGACTV
+483 GACTV
-489 SADEALMYQAVVN
+489 HADEELMNQAIKN

-523 KEVSFVN
+523 
-530 SCEPLDKDTLTNVWK
+530 
-545 PFVKGDNSR
+545 
-554 HGHKGTGLGLSIVKT
+554 
-569 IMDRHGFD
+569 IMDRHGFG

>member
-1 MYEGITDVPV
+1 MKK
-11 HRPHDS
+11 
-17 EVIKRERMFYN
+17 IKN
-28 MNKNMLYGKKQRF
+28 VLYGKKQNY

-62 VTYLLVSIYNTSVD
+62 VTVLLVSIYNTGVD

-124 EYTCEM
+124 EYACEM

-204 RIEEIYVKGTSFWIS
+204 RIEEIYVNGTSFWIS
-219 KYSYYDYGDDV
+219 KYSYYDYGDGV
-230 KVIGTHEAPMDYGES
+230 KVIGTHETQMDYGEY

-266 GYHFY
+266 GYHFH

-282 RNMDYEGNIETLVAD
+282 CNMDYEGNIETLVAD
-297 LGDSG
+297 LEDSG

-323 PIGNSY
+323 AIGNSY

-336 TDLVKSSFGK
+336 TNLIKSTFGK
-346 AIIATWIGIALLST
+346 LIIATWIGIALLST
-360 LVSLAIAYVLY
+360 LISLAIAYVLY
-371 RSYKSVYDMEQYRR
+371 RSYRSAYDMEQYRR
-385 TTSNAM
+385 ITSNAM
-391 AHDLKSPLAVISL
+391 AHDLKSPLAVIQL
-404 YAENLKAGTN
+404 NAENLRDGTN
-414 PEKNQY
+414 PEKNRHY
-420 YMDGILDEVRQMNTQ
+420 TDNIINEVHQMNTQ
-435 VATILDMAKAEDV
+435 IASILDMAKAEDV
-448 DTKLKKTEVDLT
+448 NTKLHKTDVDIT
-460 GIVDT
+460 AIVNS
-465 VAQIYNEKI
+465 VAAEYAEKI
-474 SEKDVQINI
+474 KEKNVSIEVN
-483 SGACTV
+483 GACTV
-489 SADEALMYQAVVN
+489 HADEELMNQAIKN

-509 YVTDGGHIA
+509 YVTDGGHIE

-530 SCEPLDKDTLTNVWK
+530 SSEPLDKDTLEDVWK

-577 CEMKNVDDGVEVRLI
+577 CEMKNVDGGVEVRLI

>member
-1 MYEGITDVPV
+1 MKK
-11 HRPHDS
+11 
-17 EVIKRERMFYN
+17 IKN
-28 MNKNMLYGKKQRF
+28 VLYGKKQNY

-124 EYTCEM
+124 EYMCEM

-219 KYSYYDYGDDV
+219 KYSYYDYGDGV
-230 KVIGTHEAPMDYGES
+230 KVIGTHETQMDYGEY

-323 PIGNSY
+323 AIGNSY

-336 TDLVKSSFGK
+336 TDLIKSSFGK
-346 AIIATWIGIALLST
+346 VIIATWIGIALLST

-371 RSYKSVYDMEQYRR
+371 RSYRSAYDMEQYRR

-391 AHDLKSPLAVISL
+391 AHDLKSPLAVIQL
-404 YAENLKAGTN
+404 NAENLRDGTN
-414 PEKNQY
+414 LEKNRHY
-420 YMDGILDEVRQMNTQ
+420 TDNIINEVHQMNTQ
-435 VATILDMAKAEDV
+435 IASILDMAKAEDV
-448 DTKLKKTEVDLT
+448 NTKLHKTDVDITAIVNSVAEEYAERIKEKNVSIEV
-460 GIVDT
+460 
-465 VAQIYNEKI
+465 N
-474 SEKDVQINI
+474 
-483 SGACTV
+483 GACTV
-489 SADEALMYQAVVN
+489 HADEELMNQAIKN

-509 YVTDGGHIA
+509 YVTDGGHIE

-530 SCEPLDKDTLTNVWK
+530 SSEPLDKDTLEDVWK

-577 CEMKNVDDGVEVRLI
+577 CEMDNCDGGVEVRLI

>member
-1 MYEGITDVPV
+1 
-11 HRPHDS
+11 
-17 EVIKRERMFYN
+17 
-28 MNKNMLYGKKQRF
+28 MLYGKKQRF

-103 AYVDGINYD
+103 AYVDRINYD

-124 EYTCEM
+124 EYMCEM

-204 RIEEIYVKGTSFWIS
+204 RIEEIYVKGISFWIS
-219 KYSYYDYGDDV
+219 KYSYYDYGDGV
-230 KVIGTHEAPMDYGES
+230 KVIGTHETQMDYGEY

-282 RNMDYEGNIETLVAD
+282 CNMDYEGNIETLVAD
-297 LGDSG
+297 LEDTG

-323 PIGNSY
+323 AIGNSY

-336 TDLVKSSFGK
+336 TNLIKSAFGK
-346 AIIATWIGIALLST
+346 LIIATWIGIALLST
-360 LVSLAIAYVLY
+360 IISLAIAYVLY
-371 RSYKSVYDMEQYRR
+371 RSYKSAYDMEQYRR

-391 AHDLKSPLAVISL
+391 AHDLKSPLAVIQL
-404 YAENLKAGTN
+404 NAENLRDGTN
-414 PEKNQY
+414 PEKNRHY
-420 YMDGILDEVRQMNTQ
+420 TDNIINEVHQMNTQ
-435 VATILDMAKAEDV
+435 IASILDMAKAEDV
-448 DTKLKKTEVDLT
+448 NTKLHKTDVDITAIVNSVAEEYAERIKEKNVSIEV
-460 GIVDT
+460 
-465 VAQIYNEKI
+465 N
-474 SEKDVQINI
+474 
-483 SGACTV
+483 GACTV
-489 SADEALMYQAVVN
+489 HADEELMNQAIKN

-509 YVTDGGHIA
+509 YVTDGGHIE

-530 SCEPLDKDTLTNVWK
+530 SSEPLDKDTLEDVWK

-569 IMDRHGFD
+569 IMDRHGFG

-592 FRK
+592 FK

>member
-1 MYEGITDVPV
+1 MKK
-11 HRPHDS
+11 
-17 EVIKRERMFYN
+17 IKN
-28 MNKNMLYGKKQRF
+28 VLYGKKQNY

-103 AYVDGINYD
+103 AYVDRINYD

-124 EYTCEM
+124 EYMCEM

-219 KYSYYDYGDDV
+219 KYSYYDYGDGV
-230 KVIGTHEAPMDYGES
+230 KVIGTHETQMDYGEY

-282 RNMDYEGNIETLVAD
+282 CNMDYEGNIETLVAD
-297 LGDSG
+297 LEDSG
-302 VGSSSRV
+302 VGSSLRV

-323 PIGNSY
+323 AIGNSY

-336 TDLVKSSFGK
+336 TNLIKSTFGK
-346 AIIATWIGIALLST
+346 LIIATWIGIALLST
-360 LVSLAIAYVLY
+360 LISLAIAYVLY
-371 RSYKSVYDMEQYRR
+371 RSYRSAYDMEQYRR

-391 AHDLKSPLAVISL
+391 AHDLKSPLAVIQL
-404 YAENLKAGTN
+404 NAENLRDGTN
-414 PEKNQY
+414 PEKNRHY
-420 YMDGILDEVRQMNTQ
+420 TDNIINEVHQMNTQ
-435 VATILDMAKAEDV
+435 IASILDMAKAEDV
-448 DTKLKKTEVDLT
+448 NTKLHKTDVDITAIVNSVAEEYAERIKEKNVSIEV
-460 GIVDT
+460 
-465 VAQIYNEKI
+465 N
-474 SEKDVQINI
+474 
-483 SGACTV
+483 GACTV
-489 SADEALMYQAVVN
+489 HADEELMNQAIKN

-518 VELSD
+518 VKLSD

-530 SCEPLDKDTLTNVWK
+530 SSEPLDKDTLEDVWK

-577 CEMKNVDDGVEVRLI
+577 CEMKNVDGGVEVRLI

>member
-1 MYEGITDVPV
+1 MKK
-11 HRPHDS
+11 
-17 EVIKRERMFYN
+17 IKN
-28 MNKNMLYGKKQRF
+28 VLYGKKQRF

-103 AYVDGINYD
+103 AYVDRINYD

-124 EYTCEM
+124 EYMCEM

-219 KYSYYDYGDDV
+219 KYSYYDYGDGV
-230 KVIGTHEAPMDYGES
+230 KVIGTHEAQMDYGEY

-266 GYHFY
+266 GYHFH

-282 RNMDYEGNIETLVAD
+282 CNMDYEGNIETLVAD
-297 LGDSG
+297 LEDTG

-323 PIGNSY
+323 AIGNSY

-336 TDLVKSSFGK
+336 TNLIKSTFGK
-346 AIIATWIGIALLST
+346 LIIATWIGIALLST
-360 LVSLAIAYVLY
+360 LISLAIAYVLY
-371 RSYKSVYDMEQYRR
+371 RSYRSAYDMEQYRR

-391 AHDLKSPLAVISL
+391 AHDLKSPLAIIQL
-404 YAENLKAGTN
+404 NAENLRDGTN
-414 PEKNQY
+414 PEKNRH
-420 YMDGILDEVRQMNTQ
+420 YMDNIINEVHQMNTQ
-435 VATILDMAKAEDV
+435 IASILDMAKAEDV
-448 DTKLKKTEVDLT
+448 NTKLHKTDVDITAIVNSVVEEYAERIKEKNVSIEV
-460 GIVDT
+460 
-465 VAQIYNEKI
+465 N
-474 SEKDVQINI
+474 
-483 SGACTV
+483 GACTV
-489 SADEALMYQAVVN
+489 HADEMLMNQVIKN

-509 YVTDGGHIA
+509 YVTDGGHIE
-518 VELSD
+518 VEISD

-530 SCEPLDKDTLTNVWK
+530 SSEPLDKDTLEDVWK

-577 CEMKNVDDGVEVRLI
+577 CEMDNCDGGVEVRLI

>member
-1 MYEGITDVPV
+1 MKK
-11 HRPHDS
+11 
-17 EVIKRERMFYN
+17 IKN
-28 MNKNMLYGKKQRF
+28 ILYGKKQNY

-124 EYTCEM
+124 EYACEM

-219 KYSYYDYGDDV
+219 KYSYYDYGDGV
-230 KVIGTHEAPMDYGES
+230 KVIGTHEAQMDYGEY

-266 GYHFY
+266 GYHFH

-282 RNMDYEGNIETLVAD
+282 CNMDYEGNIETLVAD
-297 LGDSG
+297 LEDTG

-323 PIGNSY
+323 AIGNSY

-336 TDLVKSSFGK
+336 TNLIKSTFGK
-346 AIIATWIGIALLST
+346 LIIATWIGIALLST
-360 LVSLAIAYVLY
+360 LISLAIAYVLY
-371 RSYKSVYDMEQYRR
+371 RSYRSAYDMEQYRR

-391 AHDLKSPLAVISL
+391 AHDLKSPLAIIQL
-404 YAENLKAGTN
+404 NAENLRDGTN
-414 PEKNQY
+414 PEKNRH
-420 YMDGILDEVRQMNTQ
+420 YMDNIINEVHQMNTQ
-435 VATILDMAKAEDV
+435 IASILDMAKAEDV
-448 DTKLKKTEVDLT
+448 NTKLHKTDVDITAIVNSVAEEYAERIKEKNVSIEV
-460 GIVDT
+460 
-465 VAQIYNEKI
+465 N
-474 SEKDVQINI
+474 
-483 SGACTV
+483 GACTV
-489 SADEALMYQAVVN
+489 HADEMLMNQVIKN

-509 YVTDGGHIA
+509 YVTEGGHIE
-518 VELSD
+518 VEISD

-530 SCEPLDKDTLTNVWK
+530 SSEPLDKDTLEDVWK

-577 CEMKNVDDGVEVRLI
+577 CEMDNCDGGVEVRLI